1 MNFIDNLKFKWK
13 LCLHWTVPLW
23 SLYYWYNICTKLLH
37 LEAMWDEIK
46 GKMYFEWISHKC
58 KMLFNIFLFCSLSIS
73 LLYFLSYTLL
83 NLFTL
88 TLPLSQHCTY
98 GYVWVEDM
106 KNFSFFSLF
115 LFQYVNIEMY
125 RIICWIRVRIYNLQ
139 AYYTFFFSISICI
152 LCTLLPCVSIFSA
165 FFMER
170 MEMLCSLF
178 VSWLW
183 SMELKRVK
191 VDGCFGQFN
200 WLYYE
205 SIAHKSGLKNTKSS
219 DDKTHPRKAP

>member
-88 TLPLSQHCTY
+88 TLLLSQYCTY

-106 KNFSFFSLF
+106 KNFSFFHS
-115 LFQYVNIEMY
+115 
-125 RIICWIRVRIYNLQ
+125 
-139 AYYTFFFSISICI
+139 FSFSMCI
-152 LCTLLPCVSIFSA
+152 LKCIVSFVESEPVYTIYRHIIH
-165 FFMER
+165 FFLHIHMHP
-170 MEMLCSLF
+170 LHYT
-178 VSWLW
+178 
-183 SMELKRVK
+183 SMRVN
-191 VDGCFGQFN
+191 F
-200 WLYYE
+200 
-205 SIAHKSGLKNTKSS
+205 
-219 DDKTHPRKAP
+219 

>member
-88 TLPLSQHCTY
+88 TLLLSQYCTY
-98 GYVWVEDM
+98 GYEWVEDM
-106 KNFSFFSLF
+106 KIFSFFSLF

-139 AYYTFFFSISICI
+139 AYYTFFSLYPYASSALYFHACQF
-152 LCTLLPCVSIFSA
+152 LVHFLWNEWKCFVHFLLA
-165 FFMER
+165 
-170 MEMLCSLF
+170 
-178 VSWLW
+178 
-183 SMELKRVK
+183 
-191 VDGCFGQFN
+191 DFGRWN
-200 WLYYE
+200 L
-205 SIAHKSGLKNTKSS
+205 SV
-219 DDKTHPRKAP
+219 